1 MQGEEDY
8 TTLNLQPQR
17 GGSGGLSPAQN
28 PSCRRMGVAGNDAQS
43 AQSINDACLSAGGPG
58 CKLCPTDWQL
68 RGDKCYW
75 VSRRSKMWSE
85 SHTDCSA
92 RGSQL
97 LVIRDPK
104 ELDLTQDSNQFWVG
118 LSVSS
123 PEKAWTWLD
132 GSRLDQTQF
141 PVSGPAEGNSC
152 GAVKGN
158 QLHSDTCSSVF
169 QWIWYGGDL
178 RARHC

>member
-1 MQGEEDY
+1 
-8 TTLNLQPQR
+8 
-17 GGSGGLSPAQN
+17 GS
-28 PSCRRMGVAGNDAQS
+28 
-43 AQSINDACLSAGGPG
+43 G

-75 VSRRSKMWSE
+75 VSRGGKTWNKSRA
-85 SHTDCSA
+85 DCSA

-97 LVIRDPK
+97 LVIRDHK
-104 ELDLTQDSNQFWVG
+104 ELEFLKDLTQGSRLFWIG

-132 GSRLDQTQF
+132 GSRLDQTLF
-141 PVSGPAEGNSC
+141 PVSGPADGNSC
-152 GAVKGN
+152 GVVNEN
-158 QLHSDTCSSVF
+158 QIGSDICSSAF
-169 QWIWYGGDL
+169 QSICQRDAVRGGDL